1 MAKVTHLTLAKDGEL
16 ANRHVQLDEIAGD
29 VEAPLQTIGQDLRAA
44 RIRRGEDLATVSRI
58 LKIRLE
64 HLEALEDDRLA
75 ALPGRTYAVGFVRAY
90 ADHVGLNPLRAV
102 ERFKTEIAG
111 REDPVKN
118 AGFPEIEEE
127 QRLPGGWLVIG
138 TVIIGLVAYGAY
150 HLFTSSGTA
159 VRQPVAS
166 VPPQI
171 ATKHAARPAAVK
183 GKTAPVVPGTR
194 VQIQRNT
201 GANSLQGTMAGSSGA
216 PAAPTGEV
224 YGKQNE
230 NPRVVLRITQPTR
243 LLVQDKSGK
252 VFLNRALQPGDAYQV
267 PNLPGLLLTVQHGNA
282 VELDLDGQAMGTAS
296 QSPAILEGLS
306 LDPQA
311 IVDRYGNGNPE

>member
-1 MAKVTHLTLAKDGEL
+1 MAKVTHLTLANDGEL
-16 ANRHVQLDEIAGD
+16 TNRHVQLGEIAGEE
-29 VEAPLQTIGQDLRAA
+29 EAPLRTIGQDLRAA

-64 HLEALEDDRLA
+64 HLEALEDDRLT

-90 ADHVGLNPLRAV
+90 ADHVGLDPLKAV
-102 ERFKTEIAG
+102 ERFKMEIAG

-127 QRLPGGWLVIG
+127 QGLPGGWLLIG
-138 TVIIGLVAYGAY
+138 TVIIGLIAYGGY
-150 HLFTSSGTA
+150 HLFTSSGSAT
-159 VRQPVAS
+159 RQPVAPVPS
-166 VPPQI
+166 QIASKHPTPPAPLKPNHPPQP
-171 ATKHAARPAAVK
+171 TSSNSPQ
-183 GKTAPVVPGTR
+183 G
-194 VQIQRNT
+194 NL
-201 GANSLQGTMAGSSGA
+201 GANNLQGTMAGSNGL
-216 PAAPTGEV
+216 PAASTGEV
-224 YGKQNE
+224 YGKQND

-252 VFLNRALQPGDAYQV
+252 AFINRAMEPGDTYQV

-296 QSPAILEGLS
+296 QNPAILEGLS